1 MKKETTNLPQDKV
14 LILLKEIESNSQLT
28 QRDLSRRLAISL
40 GKINYLLSAL
50 VDKGWVE
57 MKNFKESKN
66 KLGFVYLLTPNG
78 IRTKVHLTQQ
88 FLQWKM
94 DEYEK
99 LKGEIESL
107 KKEVY
112 SIDQQNSVQKE
123 AQDIP
128 KIDNQL
134 TEEVGR

>member
-99 LKGEIESL
+99 LKGEIVSL
-107 KKEVY
+107 KKEVD
-112 SIDQQNSVQKE
+112 SIHQHSSIQKE
-123 AQDIP
+123 TQDIP

-134 TEEVGR
+134 TEEVDR

>member
-1 MKKETTNLPQDKV
+1 VKKETTNLPQDKV

-50 VDKGWVE
+50 VAKGWVE

-107 KKEVY
+107 RKEVY
-112 SIDQQNSVQKE
+112 TIHQHNSIQKE
-123 AQDIP
+123 TQDKP

>member
-1 MKKETTNLPQDKV
+1 
-14 LILLKEIESNSQLT
+14 
-28 QRDLSRRLAISL
+28 
-40 GKINYLLSAL
+40 
-50 VDKGWVE
+50 

-107 KKEVY
+107 KKEVD
-112 SIDQQNSVQKE
+112 SIHQNNSIQKE
-123 AQDIP
+123 TQDIP

>member
-1 MKKETTNLPQDKV
+1 MKKDTTSLPQDKV
-14 LILLKEIESNSQLT
+14 LVLLKEIESNSELT